1 MNKVLLLYPSF
12 LNMEEKIKK
21 TLYTDL
27 PLSIITLSAQLVNQG
42 YEVEVMDQCLEDFE
56 YRSLEKKLNGCFLV
70 GISAITSYQIINGLK
85 FAGMIKQY
93 NKSIKIVWGGWH
105 ASLMPEQT
113 IHHENVDIVIK
124 GPGEEQ
130 IVDVADCIKNRRSLN
145 YVPNIYF
152 KTPDGEIKK
161 TQEKIYDTFQLK
173 NNITDGY
180 KTVDVE
186 RYVHA
191 QWGNQRVLGY
201 ESSRGCCCQCK
212 FCSIGSLYHG
222 KWYGLPAEDVC
233 HDISYLKRCHKI
245 DAVHFFDNNFF
256 VNKNRALEIAKLFK
270 ENKLGIRWDGT
281 IIVQQFLLYKPK
293 EIEFLIESGL
303 YRIIAGIESG
313 DQDVLK
319 KINKHHKNEQVIEC
333 VRRCKEYGLLPS
345 FSFMVGFP
353 WDPEEDTKRTLELA
367 SKLRSIHPE
376 TEILMFIFSPYLGTP
391 LYETAVAY
399 GMSFPDSLEGWA
411 KFTYEKANTPWLSKK
426 LCKKI
431 NRYLTFFG
439 TINQSEKEKE
449 FFNKFH
455 QLL

>member
-42 YEVEVMDQCLEDFE
+42 YEVEVIDQCLEDFE

-191 QWGNQRVLGY
+191 QWGNQRVLKYGIDCFEGVFTSSVKAFFENARAY
-201 ESSRGCCCQCK
+201 EDARNVIGELRNKYYVGLISNADNDIIYSSIKKEGFQFDFIVTSEDARSNKPDQK
-212 FCSIGSLYHG
+212 IFLRAMQLLNRNNTDLYMIGDSQTDDICGAGWLNI
-222 KWYGLPAEDVC
+222 PA
-233 HDISYLKRCHKI
+233 IWI
-245 DAVHFFDNNFF
+245 
-256 VNKNRALEIAKLFK
+256 NRNH
-270 ENKLGIRWDGT
+270 ENLREGNCIPEHT
-281 IIVQQFLLYKPK
+281 IHRLSDLL
-293 EIEFLIESGL
+293 S
-303 YRIIAGIESG
+303 
-313 DQDVLK
+313 
-319 KINKHHKNEQVIEC
+319 
-333 VRRCKEYGLLPS
+333 
-345 FSFMVGFP
+345 
-353 WDPEEDTKRTLELA
+353 
-367 SKLRSIHPE
+367 
-376 TEILMFIFSPYLGTP
+376 IFS
-391 LYETAVAY
+391 
-399 GMSFPDSLEGWA
+399 
-411 KFTYEKANTPWLSKK
+411 
-426 LCKKI
+426 
-431 NRYLTFFG
+431 
-439 TINQSEKEKE
+439 
-449 FFNKFH
+449 
-455 QLL
+455 